1 MRRELRLVEVTV
13 FCVSRARFGFLLPM
27 MNYLNVKKRKMTRG
41 EEGKME
47 RRDKKKEKEE
57 E

>member
-1 MRRELRLVEVTV
+1 MRRELRLMEVAV

-27 MNYLNVKKRKMTRG
+27 MNYLNVKKGKVTRG
-41 EEGKME
+41 DEGKME

>member
-13 FCVSRARFGFLLPM
+13 FCVSRARFGFLLPI
-27 MNYLNVKKRKMTRG
+27 MNYLNVKKRKVTRG
-41 EEGKME
+41 DEGKME